1 MRLPRQRAMRFP
13 LVNYTHSPHRNGS
26 ILDGEL
32 GEDDGRVVGDYD
44 DYYDFEED
52 DNVDGDGDGSDT

>member
-1 MRLPRQRAMRFP
+1 MRFP